1 MTGTGMNE
9 LHFAYAVARIRCN
22 ELNLLTSADFEQ
34 LISAPDHKSAVA
46 FLNDKGWELDEKSDS
61 NAAAFHRRR
70 EEAWELIQ
78 SSLEDVSILNSVIVF
93 NDFHNL
99 KAALKCK
106 FTGSDAPNYMLRP
119 SVADSDALLE
129 AVEKHR
135 FEQLPAFLQSSA
147 QEAYDMLVQTGNGQ
161 RADCLLDCAA
171 MQTAVEMAK
180 RSQSA
185 MLLTL
190 AQTVADCADAKTA
203 YRCFRTGKD
212 EAFLEQALSGSGKL
226 DKAALC
232 AAARSGAEEL
242 AQTLD
247 AAGYPRLAKGL
258 LTDSVSFEKECDDAL
273 MAVYIQAKHS
283 AFGVEPVAAY
293 YLACESQ
300 VKNVRIIL
308 SGKLNRLPQ
317 QEIERRVRSLYV

>member
-1 MTGTGMNE
+1 MNE

-34 LISAPDHKSAVA
+34 LISAPDYPSAVA
-46 FLNDKGWELDEKSDS
+46 FLNDKGWELDEKSES
-61 NAAAFHRRR
+61 NAAAFRRKR
-70 EEAWELIQ
+70 DEAWELIQ
-78 SSLEDVSILNSVIVF
+78 SSLEDVTILNSIIVF

-106 FTGSDAPNYMLRP
+106 FTGGEAKKYMMQP
-119 SVADSDALLE
+119 CVFDSEALLA
-129 AVEKHR
+129 AVEEHR
-135 FEQLPAFLQSSA
+135 FELLPAFLQESA

-171 MQTAVEMAK
+171 LRTAVDMAK
-180 RSQSA
+180 KSESA

-190 AQTVADCADAKTA
+190 AQTLADCADAKTA

-212 EAFLEQALSGSGKL
+212 EKFMEQAVSGSGKL
-226 DKAALC
+226 DKEALC

-242 AQTLD
+242 AQVLD
-247 AAGYPRLAKGL
+247 SAGYPRLAKGL
-258 LTDSVSFEKECDDAL
+258 LTDSVTFEKECDDAL
-273 MAVYIQAKHS
+273 LAIYIQAKHS

>member
-1 MTGTGMNE
+1 MNE

-22 ELNLLTSADFEQ
+22 ELNLLTAADFEQ
-34 LISAPDHKSAVA
+34 LISAPDYPAAVA
-46 FLNDKGWELDEKSDS
+46 FLSDKGWELDPKSES
-61 NAAAFHRRR
+61 SAAVFRRKR
-70 EEAWELIQ
+70 AEAWELIE
-78 SSLEDVSILNSVIVF
+78 SSLEDVTILNSVIVF

-106 FTGSDAPNYMLRP
+106 FTGGEAKKYMIEP
-119 SVADSDALLE
+119 CVADCEALLT
-129 AVEKHR
+129 AVDTHR
-135 FEQLPAFLQSSA
+135 FDQLPAFLQESA
-147 QEAYDMLVQTGNGQ
+147 QEAYDVLVQTGNGQ

-171 MQTAVEMAK
+171 MRTAVEMAK
-180 RSQSA
+180 KSESA

-190 AQTVADCADAKTA
+190 ARTVADCADAKTA
-203 YRCFRTGKD
+203 YRCVKTGKD
-212 EAFLEQALSGSGKL
+212 ESFMEQAVSGCGLL

-232 AAARSGAEEL
+232 RAALSGVEAL
-242 AQTLD
+242 AQALEPV
-247 AAGYPRLAKGL
+247 YPLLAKTL

-273 MAVYIQAKHS
+273 LAVYMAAKHK

-308 SGKLNRLPQ
+308 SGKLNGLSQ

>member
-1 MTGTGMNE
+1 MNE

-34 LISAPDHKSAVA
+34 LISSPDHAGAVA

-61 NAAAFHRRR
+61 NADAFARKR
-70 EEAWELIQ
+70 EEAWALIE

-106 FTGSDAPNYMLRP
+106 FTGGDAKKYVLHPC
-119 SVADSDALLE
+119 VADCETLLT
-129 AVEKHR
+129 AVETHR
-135 FEQLPAFLQSSA
+135 LDQLPAFLRDSA

-161 RADCLLDCAA
+161 RADCVLDCAA
-171 MQTAVEMAK
+171 LRTAVDMAK
-180 RSQSA
+180 KSGSA

-190 AQTVADCADAKTA
+190 AQTLADCADVKTA
-203 YRCFRTGKD
+203 FRCFKTGKD
-212 EAFLEQALSGSGKL
+212 EAFAEQALSGSGRL
-226 DKAALC
+226 DKAALI
-232 AAARSGAEEL
+232 AAAQSGAEDL
-242 AQTLD
+242 APLLE
-247 AAGYPRLAKGL
+247 AAGYPQLAKSL
-258 LTDSVSFEKECDDAL
+258 LAGDSVGFEKACDDAL
-273 MAVYIQAKHS
+273 LAIYIQAKHS

-317 QEIERRVRSLYV
+317 AEIERRVRNLYV